1 MFGRTDASRRAGLM
15 REALAYA
22 DALHDFAYHL
32 TANAAEAEDLV
43 QETYAR
49 ALGAAEQFA
58 AGSNLKAWLFRILHH
73 LFIDNYRRERSR
85 RTEGGLDTTD
95 SEADV
100 HEGDPAQREMEQGQL
115 KQVVGH
121 EIEAALMRLT
131 PDARLVVLLDLQGF
145 SEAETASLLECAPG
159 TVKSRLYRA
168 RATLRELLRDHHER

>member
-1 MFGRTDASRRAGLM
+1 MFGRPDASSRAGLM

-22 DALHDFAYHL
+22 DALHDFAHHL

-49 ALGAAEQFA
+49 ALGAAERFV
-58 AGSNLKAWLFRILHH
+58 AGSNLKAWLFGILRN
-73 LFIDNYRRERSR
+73 LFIDSYRRQRDR

-95 SEADV
+95 GESPARRVEQAQ
-100 HEGDPAQREMEQGQL
+100 HELQQGQL

-121 EIEAALMRLT
+121 EIEAALMTLA

-145 SEAETASLLECAPG
+145 SEAEMASLLECAPG
-159 TVKSRLYRA
+159 TIKSRLHRA
-168 RATLRELLRDHHER
+168 RATLRELLRDHLER

>member
-1 MFGRTDASRRAGLM
+1 MFGRADASTRGGLI

-32 TANAAEAEDLV
+32 TANATEAEDLV

-49 ALGAAEQFA
+49 ALGAADQFA

-95 SEADV
+95 GDAAERQS
-100 HEGDPAQREMEQGQL
+100 DPAAHEMEQGQL

-121 EIEAALMRLT
+121 EIEEALMRLT

-145 SEAETASLLECAPG
+145 TEAEIASLLECAPG

-168 RATLRELLRDHHER
+168 RATLRELLRDHHE

>member
-1 MFGRTDASRRAGLM
+1 MFGRTDAASRARLM

-32 TANAAEAEDLV
+32 TANATEAEDLV

-95 SEADV
+95 GDAVERQ
-100 HEGDPAQREMEQGQL
+100 GDPVQHEMEQGQL

-168 RATLRELLRDHHER
+168 RATLRELLRDHHE

>member
-1 MFGRTDASRRAGLM
+1 MFGRADASTRGRLI

-32 TANAAEAEDLV
+32 TANATEAEDLV

-49 ALGAAEQFA
+49 ALGAADQFA

-95 SEADV
+95 GDAAERQS
-100 HEGDPAQREMEQGQL
+100 DPAPHEMEQGQL

-121 EIEAALMRLT
+121 EIEEALMRLT

-145 SEAETASLLECAPG
+145 TEAEMASLLECAPG

-168 RATLRELLRDHHER
+168 RATLRELLREHHE

>member
-1 MFGRTDASRRAGLM
+1 MFGRADASSRAGLM

-32 TANAAEAEDLV
+32 TANATEAEDLV

-58 AGSNLKAWLFRILHH
+58 VGSNLKAWLFRILRH
-73 LFIDNYRRERSR
+73 LFIDNYRRERYR
-85 RTEGGLDTTD
+85 RTVGGLDTTD
-95 SEADV
+95 GEAEASESDLARD
-100 HEGDPAQREMEQGQL
+100 EMEQGQL

-121 EIEAALMRLT
+121 EIEVALMRLT
-131 PDARLVVLLDLQGF
+131 ADARLVVLLDLQGF

-159 TVKSRLYRA
+159 TLKSRLYRA
-168 RATLRELLRDHHER
+168 RASLRELLRDHHE

>member
-1 MFGRTDASRRAGLM
+1 MFGRADASRGARLM
-15 REALAYA
+15 RDGLAYA

-32 TANAAEAEDLV
+32 TANESEADDLV

-49 ALGAAEQFA
+49 ALGAAGSFVE
-58 AGSNLKAWLFRILHH
+58 GSNLKAWLFRILRH
-73 LFIDNYRRERSR
+73 LFIDSYRRQRDR

-95 SEADV
+95 AEAPPGA
-100 HEGDPAQREMEQGQL
+100 HPAQHELEQGQL

-145 SEAETASLLECAPG
+145 DEAEMASLLECAPG
-159 TVKSRLYRA
+159 TVKSRLFRA
-168 RATLRELLRDHHER
+168 RATLRELLRDHRER

>member
-1 MFGRTDASRRAGLM
+1 MFGRSDASSRAGLM

-32 TANAAEAEDLV
+32 TANATEAEDLV

-49 ALGAAEQFA
+49 ALGAVEQFA
-58 AGSNLKAWLFRILHH
+58 AGSNLKAWLFRILRH

-95 SEADV
+95 GEAAASEGAL
-100 HEGDPAQREMEQGQL
+100 AQHEMEQGQL

-168 RATLRELLRDHHER
+168 RVTLRELLGDHHES

>member
-1 MFGRTDASRRAGLM
+1 M
-15 REALAYA
+15 RDALAHA

-32 TANAAEAEDLV
+32 TGNGVEAEDLV

-58 AGSNLKAWLFRILHH
+58 PGSNLKAWLFRILQH
-73 LFIDNYRRERSR
+73 LFIDNYRRQRDR

-95 SEADV
+95 AAAPA
-100 HEGDPAQREMEQGQL
+100 GPPPAQDELGQGQL

-131 PDARLVVLLDLQGF
+131 PDARLAVLLDLQGF
-145 SEAETASLLECAPG
+145 DEAEMAELLQCAPG
-159 TVKSRLYRA
+159 TVKSRLFRA
-168 RATLRELLRDHHER
+168 RAALRDLLRDHREP

>member
-1 MFGRTDASRRAGLM
+1 MFGRADPSRRAGLM

-32 TANAAEAEDLV
+32 TANATEAEDLV

-58 AGSNLKAWLFRILHH
+58 AGSNLKAWLFRILQH

-95 SEADV
+95 GEEAAV
-100 HEGDPAQREMEQGQL
+100 REGDPAQHEMEQGQL

-145 SEAETASLLECAPG
+145 SEAETAALLECAPG

-168 RATLRELLRDHHER
+168 RATLRQLLRAHNE

>member
-1 MFGRTDASRRAGLM
+1 MFGRRDASSRAELM

-32 TANAAEAEDLV
+32 SANATEADDLV

-49 ALGAAEQFA
+49 ALGAADQFT
-58 AGSNLKAWLFRILHH
+58 AGTNLKAWLFRILQH
-73 LFIDNYRRERSR
+73 LYIDSYRRQRDR

-95 SEADV
+95 GEAAAPQGDRAQ
-100 HEGDPAQREMEQGQL
+100 HEIEQGQL

-121 EIEAALMRLT
+121 EIEAALMML
-131 PDARLVVLLDLQGF
+131 PPEARLVVLFDLQGF
-145 SEAETASLLECAPG
+145 SEAEMASLLGCAPG

-168 RATLRELLRDHHER
+168 RAVLRELLRDHRER

>member
-1 MFGRTDASRRAGLM
+1 MFGRPVVSSRAGLM

-32 TANAAEAEDLV
+32 TANATEAEDLV

-58 AGSNLKAWLFRILHH
+58 TGSNLKAWLFRILQH

-95 SEADV
+95 GEAAASG
-100 HEGDPAQREMEQGQL
+100 GDLAQHEMEQGQL

-131 PDARLVVLLDLQGF
+131 ADARLVVLLDLQGF

-168 RATLRELLRDHHER
+168 RATLRELLRDHHG

>member
-1 MFGRTDASRRAGLM
+1 M

-32 TANAAEAEDLV
+32 TANATEAEDLV

-49 ALGAAEQFA
+49 ALGAAEQLA
-58 AGSNLKAWLFRILHH
+58 VGSNLKAWLFRILQH

-85 RTEGGLDTTD
+85 RTVGGLDTTD
-95 SEADV
+95 GEAEASESDLARD
-100 HEGDPAQREMEQGQL
+100 EMEQGQL

-121 EIEAALMRLT
+121 EIEVALMRLT
-131 PDARLVVLLDLQGF
+131 ADARLVVLLDLQGF

-168 RATLRELLRDHHER
+168 RASLRELLRDHHEQ

>member
-1 MFGRTDASRRAGLM
+1 M

-32 TANAAEAEDLV
+32 TANATEAEDLV

-49 ALGAAEQFA
+49 ALGATEQFA

-73 LFIDNYRRERSR
+73 LFIDNYRRQRSQ

-95 SEADV
+95 GEAA
-100 HEGDPAQREMEQGQL
+100 ERQGDPVQHELEQGQL

-145 SEAETASLLECAPG
+145 SEAETAALLECAPG

-168 RATLRELLRDHHER
+168 RAMLRELLRDHHE

>member
-1 MFGRTDASRRAGLM
+1 MFGRADASTRGGLI

-32 TANAAEAEDLV
+32 TANATEAEDLV

-49 ALGAAEQFA
+49 ALGAADQFA

-95 SEADV
+95 GDAAERQ
-100 HEGDPAQREMEQGQL
+100 GDPAPHEMEQGQL

-121 EIEAALMRLT
+121 EIEEALMRLT

-145 SEAETASLLECAPG
+145 TEAEMASLLECAPG

-168 RATLRELLRDHHER
+168 RATLRELLREHHE

>member
-1 MFGRTDASRRAGLM
+1 MFGRGDASSRAGLM

-32 TANAAEAEDLV
+32 TANATEAEDLV

-49 ALGAAEQFA
+49 ALGAAEQLA
-58 AGSNLKAWLFRILHH
+58 VGSNLKAWLFRILQH

-85 RTEGGLDTTD
+85 RTVGGLDTTD
-95 SEADV
+95 GEAEASESDLARD
-100 HEGDPAQREMEQGQL
+100 ETEQGQL

-121 EIEAALMRLT
+121 EIEVALMRLT
-131 PDARLVVLLDLQGF
+131 ADARLVVLLDLQGF

-168 RATLRELLRDHHER
+168 RASLRELLRDHHE

>member
-1 MFGRTDASRRAGLM
+1 M

-32 TANAAEAEDLV
+32 TANATEAEDLV

-58 AGSNLKAWLFRILHH
+58 AGSNLKAWLFRILQH
-73 LFIDNYRRERSR
+73 LFIDNYRRERHR
-85 RTEGGLDTTD
+85 RTVGGLDTTD
-95 SEADV
+95 GEAEASESDLARD
-100 HEGDPAQREMEQGQL
+100 EMDQGQL

-121 EIEAALMRLT
+121 EIEVALMRLT
-131 PDARLVVLLDLQGF
+131 ADARLVVLLDLQGF

-168 RATLRELLRDHHER
+168 RASLRELLRDHHE

>member
-1 MFGRTDASRRAGLM
+1 M

-32 TANAAEAEDLV
+32 TANATEAEDLV

-58 AGSNLKAWLFRILHH
+58 AGSNLKAWLFRILQH

-85 RTEGGLDTTD
+85 RTVGGLDTTD
-95 SEADV
+95 GEAEASESDLARD
-100 HEGDPAQREMEQGQL
+100 EMEQGQL

-121 EIEAALMRLT
+121 EIEVALMRLT
-131 PDARLVVLLDLQGF
+131 ADARLVVLLDLQGF

-168 RATLRELLRDHHER
+168 RASLRELLRDHHE

>member
-1 MFGRTDASRRAGLM
+1 M

-32 TANAAEAEDLV
+32 SANATEADDLV

-49 ALGAAEQFA
+49 ALGAADQFA
-58 AGSNLKAWLFRILHH
+58 AGTNLKAWLFRILQH
-73 LFIDNYRRERSR
+73 LYIDSYRRQRDR

-95 SEADV
+95 GEAAEPQGDRAQ
-100 HEGDPAQREMEQGQL
+100 HEIEQGQL

-121 EIEAALMRLT
+121 EIEAALMML
-131 PDARLVVLLDLQGF
+131 PPEARLVVLFDLQGF
-145 SEAETASLLECAPG
+145 SEAEMASLLGCAQG

-168 RATLRELLRDHHER
+168 RAVLRELLRDHRER

>member
-1 MFGRTDASRRAGLM
+1 MFGRTDAASRAGLM

-32 TANAAEAEDLV
+32 TANATEAEDLV

-49 ALGAAEQFA
+49 ALGAAEQFV

-95 SEADV
+95 GDAAERQ
-100 HEGDPAQREMEQGQL
+100 GDPVQHEMEQGQL

-168 RATLRELLRDHHER
+168 RATLRELLRDHHE

>member
-1 MFGRTDASRRAGLM
+1 MFGRADASTRGGLI

-32 TANAAEAEDLV
+32 TANATEAEDLV

-49 ALGAAEQFA
+49 ALGAADQFA

-95 SEADV
+95 GDAAERQS
-100 HEGDPAQREMEQGQL
+100 DPAAHEMEQGQL

-121 EIEAALMRLT
+121 EIEEALMRLT

-145 SEAETASLLECAPG
+145 TEAEMASLLECAPG

-168 RATLRELLRDHHER
+168 RATLRELLRDHHE

>member
-1 MFGRTDASRRAGLM
+1 MFGRADASTRGGLI

-22 DALHDFAYHL
+22 DVLHDFAYHL
-32 TANAAEAEDLV
+32 TANATEAEDLV

-49 ALGAAEQFA
+49 ALGAADQFA

-95 SEADV
+95 GDAAQRQD
-100 HEGDPAQREMEQGQL
+100 DPAPHEMEQGQL

-121 EIEAALMRLT
+121 EIEEALMRLT

-145 SEAETASLLECAPG
+145 TEAEMASLLECAPG

-168 RATLRELLRDHHER
+168 RATLRELLREHHE

>member
-1 MFGRTDASRRAGLM
+1 MFGRSDASSRAGLM

-22 DALHDFAYHL
+22 DALHDFAFHL
-32 TANAAEAEDLV
+32 TANATEAEDLV

-49 ALGAAEQFA
+49 ALGASEQFA
-58 AGSNLKAWLFRILHH
+58 AGSNLKAWLFRILRH

-85 RTEGGLDTTD
+85 RTEGGLDSTEGKAAA
-95 SEADV
+95 S
-100 HEGDPAQREMEQGQL
+100 EGDLAKHEMEQGQL

-168 RATLRELLRDHHER
+168 RATLRELLRDHHA

>member
-1 MFGRTDASRRAGLM
+1 MFGRADVSRRAELM

-32 TANAAEAEDLV
+32 TASATEAEDLV

-58 AGSNLKAWLFRILHH
+58 VGSNLKAWLFRILQH

-95 SEADV
+95 GEAP
-100 HEGDPAQREMEQGQL
+100 HEMEQGQL

-131 PDARLVVLLDLQGF
+131 PDARVVVLLDLQGF

-168 RATLRELLRDHHER
+168 RATLRDLLRDHRE

>member
-1 MFGRTDASRRAGLM
+1 MFGRPDASSRAGLM

-32 TANAAEAEDLV
+32 TANATEAEDLV

-58 AGSNLKAWLFRILHH
+58 AGSNLKAWLFRILQH

-85 RTEGGLDTTD
+85 RTEGGLDTTEG
-95 SEADV
+95 EAMRA
-100 HEGDPAQREMEQGQL
+100 GDPARDEMAQGQL

-168 RATLRELLRDHHER
+168 RATLRELLRDHHE